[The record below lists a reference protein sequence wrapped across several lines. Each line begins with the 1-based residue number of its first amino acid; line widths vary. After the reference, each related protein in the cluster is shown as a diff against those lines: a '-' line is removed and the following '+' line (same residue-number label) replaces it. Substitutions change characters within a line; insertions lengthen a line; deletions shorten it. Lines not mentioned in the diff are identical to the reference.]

1 MTQLPELCIVTQ
13 VTQTYVYI
21 YIYIYIYISNPWK
34 SNYRDGPTG
43 HKSNEN
49 NIITT
54 ATSFIMIAIFIDIN
68 ECTEGISGCS
78 DGCENS
84 PGYFECSCP
93 SGFTL
98 SHEDNKTCIGKR
110 KKNIC

>member
-1 MTQLPELCIVTQ
+1 MALQAIKIMKT
-13 VTQTYVYI
+13 
-21 YIYIYIYISNPWK
+21 
-34 SNYRDGPTG
+34 
-43 HKSNEN
+43 
-49 NIITT
+49 IITT

-78 DGCENS
+78 DGCENT

-98 SHEDNKTCIGKR
+98 SHQDNKTCIGKR
-110 KKNIC
+110 KKPFINSFQCSSILSFCFS

>member
-1 MTQLPELCIVTQ
+1 M
-13 VTQTYVYI
+13 
-21 YIYIYIYISNPWK
+21 
-34 SNYRDGPTG
+34 
-43 HKSNEN
+43 
-49 NIITT
+49 TT
-54 ATSFIMIAIFIDIN
+54 AAFFIMFAICADIN

-78 DGCENS
+78 DGCENT

-110 KKNIC
+110 KKHSLTHSIVHSSHHSVFPNADMT

>member
-1 MTQLPELCIVTQ
+1 
-13 VTQTYVYI
+13 
-21 YIYIYIYISNPWK
+21 
-34 SNYRDGPTG
+34 
-43 HKSNEN
+43 
-49 NIITT
+49 
-54 ATSFIMIAIFIDIN
+54 MIAIFADIN

-98 SHEDNKTCIGKR
+98 SHEDNKTCIGKS
-110 KKNIC
+110 KNHSLTHSNVHSSHHSVFPNPDMT

>member
-1 MTQLPELCIVTQ
+1 MITI
-13 VTQTYVYI
+13 I
-21 YIYIYIYISNPWK
+21 YINTVSNFM
-34 SNYRDGPTG
+34 T
-43 HKSNEN
+43 
-49 NIITT
+49 I
-54 ATSFIMIAIFIDIN
+54 ATSFIMIAICADIN

-78 DGCENS
+78 DGCENT

-110 KKNIC
+110 K

>member
-1 MTQLPELCIVTQ
+1 M
-13 VTQTYVYI
+13 
-21 YIYIYIYISNPWK
+21 
-34 SNYRDGPTG
+34 
-43 HKSNEN
+43 
-49 NIITT
+49 TT
-54 ATSFIMIAIFIDIN
+54 ATSFIMIVICADIN

-98 SHEDNKTCIGKR
+98 SHQDNKTCIGR
-110 KKNIC
+110 RNNHSLTHSNVHSSHHSVFANADMT

>member
-1 MTQLPELCIVTQ
+1 MFKCRHYFEENVIMIYLLTLFLIDGYIIV
-13 VTQTYVYI
+13 I
-21 YIYIYIYISNPWK
+21 I
-34 SNYRDGPTG
+34 
-43 HKSNEN
+43 N
-49 NIITT
+49 NIDINNVSNIMTT
-54 ATSFIMIAIFIDIN
+54 ATSFIMIAICADIN

-110 KKNIC
+110 EKNIH